1 MRLTS
6 YTNYALRTLMFAALA
21 APELVRVQD
30 VAEAHG
36 ISRTHLVKCV
46 HRLGQWGYLDNL
58 RGRGGGFRLARPAE
72 AITVGEI
79 VRLTEEGFV
88 DTEADAPRPPS
99 AADRRLDAAFATAR
113 AAFLAVLDRHTIRDV
128 IDNAGDLRRALGLDG
143 PTVQEAAISAVE
155 AASEATSASVVE
167 ASTRA

>member
-6 YTNYALRTLMFAALA
+6 YTNYALRTLMFAALD
-21 APELVRVQD
+21 APALVRVQD

-46 HRLGQWGYLDNL
+46 HHLGQWGYLENV

-79 VRLTEEGFV
+79 VRRTEEGFAETPV
-88 DTEADAPRPPS
+88 DPAAT
-99 AADRRLDAAFATAR
+99 AADRRLDASFETAQ
-113 AAFLAVLDRHTIRDV
+113 AAFLAVLDRRTIRD
-128 IDNAGDLRRALGLDG
+128 ITFNDDELRAALGLSG
-143 PTVQEAAISAVE
+143 PAA
-155 AASEATSASVVE
+155 
-167 ASTRA
+167 